1 MKEIGSP
8 LPKVNTSVVQYFKCE
23 SDFSNTSGVDNRH
36 YQYPM
41 GQYPQTTSTT
51 AHIASLSTVPEES
64 HLGVPYQ
71 REEYRESNCRIP
83 GRDRSYDSRD
93 CYGNHERKRFPYRD
107 ENIAR

>member
-1 MKEIGSP
+1 M
-8 LPKVNTSVVQYFKCE
+8 QYFKWE

-51 AHIASLSTVPEES
+51 ASLSTFPVES

-71 REEYRESNCRIP
+71 REEYLERDFRIP
-83 GRDRSYDSRD
+83 ERDRRYDSRD